1 MFKAAKNAYR
11 NYEKKIPMPKTA
23 QDVRDDSYMSG
34 REIET
39 GQGLSKLG
47 DALMLDQRPMPTRL
61 STFSS
66 RDFFSGKARREEMS
80 HCDTNIDYLASP
92 EYEEQ
97 KNE

>member
-39 GQGLSKLG
+39 GQGL
-47 DALMLDQRPMPTRL
+47 
-61 STFSS
+61 
-66 RDFFSGKARREEMS
+66 
-80 HCDTNIDYLASP
+80 
-92 EYEEQ
+92 
-97 KNE
+97 